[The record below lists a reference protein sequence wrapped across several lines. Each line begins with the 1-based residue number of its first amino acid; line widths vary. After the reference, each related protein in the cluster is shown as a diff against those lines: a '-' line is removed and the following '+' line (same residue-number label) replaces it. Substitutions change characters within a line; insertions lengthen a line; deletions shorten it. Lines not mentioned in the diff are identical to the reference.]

1 MEKENVVNE
10 LEDMI
15 SKYNYRIKKSKNQ
28 FFYLVIEEIKTLND
42 KMYKYVHENEDIKT
56 FKKIKDNLTYEIDK
70 LVAQKEAIKEA
81 ILRIDLL

>member
-1 MEKENVVNE
+1 MKKENVVNE

-15 SKYNYRIKKSKNQ
+15 SKYNYRIKN
-28 FFYLVIEEIKTLND
+28 LRETIEEIKTLND

>member
-1 MEKENVVNE
+1 MKKENVVNE

-15 SKYNYRIKKSKNQ
+15 SKYNYRIKN
-28 FFYLVIEEIKTLND
+28 LRETIEEIKILND

-81 ILRIDLL
+81 ILKIDLL

>member
-1 MEKENVVNE
+1 MKKENVVNE

-15 SKYNYRIKKSKNQ
+15 SKYNYRIKN
-28 FFYLVIEEIKTLND
+28 LRETIEEIKTLND
-42 KMYKYVHENEDIKT
+42 KMYKYVHEYEDIKT
-56 FKKIKDNLTYEIDK
+56 FEKIKDNLTYEIDK

>member
-1 MEKENVVNE
+1 MKKENVVNE

-15 SKYNYRIKKSKNQ
+15 SKYNYRIKN
-28 FFYLVIEEIKTLND
+28 LRETIEEIKTLND

-81 ILRIDLL
+81 ILKIDLL

>member
-1 MEKENVVNE
+1 MKKENIVNE

-15 SKYNYRIKKSKNQ
+15 SKYNYRIKN
-28 FFYLVIEEIKTLND
+28 LRETIEEIKTLND

>member
-1 MEKENVVNE
+1 
-10 LEDMI
+10 MI
-15 SKYNYRIKKSKNQ
+15 SKYNYRIKN
-28 FFYLVIEEIKTLND
+28 LRETIEEIKILND

>member
-1 MEKENVVNE
+1 MKKENIVNE

-15 SKYNYRIKKSKNQ
+15 SKYNYRIKN
-28 FFYLVIEEIKTLND
+28 LRETIEEIKILND

-56 FKKIKDNLTYEIDK
+56 FEKIKDNLTYEIDK

-81 ILRIDLL
+81 ILKIDLL

>member
-1 MEKENVVNE
+1 MKKENVVNE

-15 SKYNYRIKKSKNQ
+15 SKYNYRIKN
-28 FFYLVIEEIKTLND
+28 LRETIEEIKTLND
-42 KMYKYVHENEDIKT
+42 KMYKYVYEDEDEDIKT
-56 FKKIKDNLTYEIDK
+56 FEKIKDNLTYEIDK

>member
-1 MEKENVVNE
+1 MKKENVVNE

-15 SKYNYRIKKSKNQ
+15 SKYNYRIKN
-28 FFYLVIEEIKTLND
+28 LRETIEEIKILND

>member
-15 SKYNYRIKKSKNQ
+15 SKYNYRIKN
-28 FFYLVIEEIKTLND
+28 LRETIEEIKTLND

>member
-1 MEKENVVNE
+1 MKKENIVNE

-15 SKYNYRIKKSKNQ
+15 SKYNYRIKN
-28 FFYLVIEEIKTLND
+28 LRETIEEIKILND

-81 ILRIDLL
+81 ILKIDLL

>member
-1 MEKENVVNE
+1 MKKENIVNE

-15 SKYNYRIKKSKNQ
+15 SKYNYRIKN
-28 FFYLVIEEIKTLND
+28 LRETIEEIKILND